1 MTARLHWSLAALA
14 LISIGLP
21 ARAQVYC
28 NVTDVSVTGLTNG
41 ASITIQADG
50 ILEQRLLS
58 GYGQTTMIR
67 LSLTNAR
74 SRLKDN
80 TLEPKVF
87 PISHIMCS
95 VPQTAQNGIG
105 LEMDIALT
113 EPSDFSLD
121 MAPNQQ
127 ALNVTIKTKRTVDT
141 DPNKGGRGDRGAA
154 AEAEK
159 LSMEYADGKLS
170 LRAVKADIHQVVA
183 EMAQKAG
190 LNIAIDDEVKHEVS
204 MNVTNMDP
212 RDVLRGIAAGYGLA
226 LSTVGDVFMLS
237 EGVPRNLPTYNR
249 SGTAS
254 FPMKYLKADAAASLL
269 PTFLFKYLH
278 VNAEQNAVVVTAP
291 TQMLKKI
298 GADLKAMDAAPPLI
312 MLEAVAV
319 ELTDTSDLERSLNG
333 TYSGHDTE
341 AGLDTESGDA
351 RFAQGSGF
359 GVSGGVISTVKLA
372 GTLQS
377 LLSKGKAQIKTS
389 PRMAAIN
396 GRTAQIFIGAQRFI
410 QVSYLLYGQQQ
421 DRIQSIPVGVR
432 LTVTPWT
439 GGNSEITSEIA
450 IEVSNIQQID
460 PGTGLPLLGTRK
472 ATTTVRARDDE
483 TIVIGGLTQRQKE
496 TLDSKIPLLGDI
508 PLLGALFRSKS
519 ETSVDSQL
527 VIFVTPRILDENG
540 RLSDQ
545 PRERDVRGRFLEPG
559 DMGYEAPGAG
569 PKTPK

>member
-1 MTARLHWSLAALA
+1 MHWSLATLA
-14 LISIGLP
+14 LICIGLP
-21 ARAQVYC
+21 VRAQVYC
-28 NVTDVSVTGLTNG
+28 NVTDVKVTGLTNG

-58 GYGQTTMIR
+58 GYGQTTAIR

-80 TLEPKVF
+80 TIEPKVF

-105 LEMDIALT
+105 LQMDIALT

-127 ALNVTIKTKRTVDT
+127 ALNITIKTKRTVDT
-141 DPNKGGRGDRGAA
+141 VGEKGGRGEKGSAV
-154 AEAEK
+154 EAEK
-159 LSMEYADGKLS
+159 LTMDYADGKLS
-170 LRAVKADIHQVVA
+170 IRAVKADIHQVVA

-204 MNVTNMDP
+204 MNVTNADP

-254 FPMKYLKADAAASLL
+254 FPMKYLKADTAASLL

-298 GADLKAMDAAPPLI
+298 GSDLKAMDAAPPLI

-319 ELTDTSDLERSLNG
+319 ELTDTRDLERGLNA
-333 TYSGHDTE
+333 TYSGRDTE
-341 AGLDTESGDA
+341 GSLDTETGDV
-351 RFAQGSGF
+351 RFAQGTGF
-359 GVSGGVISTVKLA
+359 GISGGLISTVRLA

-432 LTVTPWT
+432 LTMTPWT

-450 IEVSNIQQID
+450 VEVSNIQQID

-483 TIVIGGLTQRQKE
+483 TIVIGGLTQRQKDTE
-496 TLDSKIPLLGDI
+496 DRKIPLLGDI

-527 VIFVTPRILDENG
+527 VIFITPRILDENG
-540 RLSDQ
+540 RLRETK
-545 PRERDVRGRFLEPG
+545 RERDERGKFLEPG
-559 DMGYEAPGAG
+559 DMGYEAGAAAKG
-569 PKTPK
+569 TK